1 MQLMVIC
8 SWCGKFMR
16 FKDAGT
22 QVIPKVPITH
32 SICPVC
38 KIKVD
43 EEINNI
49 EGGNYERE
57 CKTGS
62 EQYIR
67 QV

>member
-1 MQLMVIC
+1 MRLIVIC
-8 SWCGKFMR
+8 AWCKKFMR
-16 FKDAGT
+16 FKQWEGDEP
-22 QVIPKVPITH
+22 PKLPVSH

-43 EEINNI
+43 EKINNI

-57 CKTGS
+57 CQTSS